1 MSREVKEKPRG
12 KNGAIQKGKN
22 AAMELG
28 RRHASETAAR
38 AREQTKIEQAR
49 QEQPEDYANE
59 QVEDGAAHGAVL
71 AEQVVRSG
79 TKKRANAGRR
89 DRAGVY
95 ERGDP
100 LEKEKTAPDVKE
112 RTSEPGDRIR
122 EKPAQSERVSAES
135 ARPVK
140 QRERQT
146 RTPLSAETS
155 GKIRVSA
162 DEHDRLERPRGLNDS
177 AATEG
182 SGHKPVRGSDTV
194 EYGRKERASEPED
207 RIREKPLQSE
217 RVSAESARPVKQ
229 RERHT
234 QPSPSAE
241 TSGKVRLSTDG
252 HDRLER
258 RKGLSDSTA
267 AGGSGRKPARVS
279 GVVSAETGHTETD
292 ASVSHGLQKA
302 IPTDAY
308 RAPTVRTA
316 PQDVRQPAACI
327 ESKAAAER
335 KTQTPADV
343 RRTGNLPTAPTV
355 RETTQHAEPR
365 SASQPAP
372 YGKSTGG
379 ERVIIKEKGSI
390 AGGGVKTRHTGATER
405 AKGMAVRSVRESRGA
420 AKTAKKGAQGAKQA
434 AKAGAKAARALKETV
449 KAAAASLRAMVGTL
463 ASGGGVVFLVV
474 LVICLVA
481 MLLATPFG
489 LFFSA
494 DSRGSAGSVQSAV
507 TSINGEFCMVIEQ
520 IQEEHPCDE
529 VVLDDDAIAAVINNW
544 DGVLAIYAVLVTTDG
559 SSPTEAV
566 TMTQE
571 KLDVLR
577 GVFWDMTQ
585 ISYSIA
591 TTEETDEE
599 ESTSTMTISITIKTK
614 EQMAA
619 EYGFTAE
626 QMELLAEMT
635 QPEYASLFAEIKG
648 SDACLKLSPQQV
660 AEIVKQLPADL
671 SEERRQVVL
680 TAYRL
685 LGRVNYFWGG
695 KSLCLGWDSR
705 WGAPYTVT
713 AAGDST
719 SGTMRPYGLDCSGFV
734 DWVFYNVSEG
744 THVLGHGGG
753 ASAQHSYCIPITWE
767 AARPG
772 DLAFYP
778 GDSHVGIICGFDETG
793 AVQIIHC
800 AKSANNVVITGKS
813 GFTSVGRPIYYSG

>member
-1 MSREVKEKPRG
+1 MSREIKEKPRG
-12 KNGAIQKGKN
+12 KGGAIQKGKN
-22 AAMELG
+22 AAMELA
-28 RRHASETAAR
+28 RRHASETAGR

-59 QVEDGAAHGAVL
+59 QIEDGAERGAVL
-71 AEQVVRSG
+71 AEQGIRSG
-79 TKKRANAGRR
+79 TKKLVNVGRR
-89 DRAGVY
+89 DRADVH
-95 ERGDP
+95 ERREP
-100 LEKEKTAPDVKE
+100 LEKEEAAPDVKE

-122 EKPAQSERVSAES
+122 EKPRRSERVAEED

-146 RTPLSAETS
+146 RTNPSAEAS
-155 GKIRVSA
+155 GKIKLTS
-162 DEHDRLERPRGLNDS
+162 DEHGRLERPRGLSDS
-177 AATEG
+177 TATGG
-182 SGHKPVRGSDTV
+182 SGHKPTRG
-194 EYGRKERASEPED
+194 
-207 RIREKPLQSE
+207 
-217 RVSAESARPVKQ
+217 
-229 RERHT
+229 
-234 QPSPSAE
+234 
-241 TSGKVRLSTDG
+241 
-252 HDRLER
+252 
-258 RKGLSDSTA
+258 
-267 AGGSGRKPARVS
+267 S
-279 GVVSAETGHTETD
+279 GVVSAETGHTETGV
-292 ASVSHGLQKA
+292 SVSRGLQET
-302 IPTDAY
+302 IPTDAD
-308 RAPTVRTA
+308 RAPAA
-316 PQDVRQPAACI
+316 PRDVRQSAVRT

-335 KTQTPADV
+335 KMQIPLDV
-343 RRTGNLPTAPTV
+343 RRTENLPTVPTV
-355 RETTQHAEPR
+355 RETTRHAEPR

-405 AKGMAVRSVRESRGA
+405 AKAMAVRSARESRGA

-449 KAAAASLRAMVGTL
+449 KAAAASLRAMLTALV
-463 ASGGGVVFLVV
+463 SGGGVVFLVV

-494 DSRGSAGSVQSAV
+494 DSSDSAGSVQSAV

-529 VVLDDDAIAAVINNW
+529 VVLDNGAISAVINNW
-544 DGVLAIYAVLVTTDG
+544 DDVLAIYAVLVTTDG

-577 GVFWDMTQ
+577 SVFWDMTQ
-585 ISYSIA
+585 ISYAIE

-599 ESTSTMTISITIKTK
+599 ESTSTMTISITIKNK
-614 EQMAA
+614 DEMAA
-619 EYGFTAE
+619 EYSFTAE
-626 QMELLAEMT
+626 QLELLAEMT

-660 AEIVKQLPADL
+660 AEIAKRLPEEL
-671 SEERRQVVL
+671 SEERREVVL

-734 DWVFYNVSEG
+734 DWVFYNVSAG

-753 ASAQHSYCIPITWE
+753 ASAQHSYCIPISWE

-778 GDSHVGIICGFDETG
+778 GDSHVGIVCGFDETG